1 VSLTVVYPPLVGGV
15 LVVKKMPMV
24 VICEY
29 AQPTELGA
37 ILLGGFP
44 KPAISGKP
52 WPISPTL
59 QGFIFD
65 KVPAGKHFLFLFDLV
80 PPGFALK
87 FLQVS
92 VEPAKD
98 VKPFAGIQSSSPT
111 DDSCFSGTTVWSWGT
126 TDADPTTI
134 VGTMTCALGHTFTS
148 GPPLTS
154 DSEWFISINI
164 TEDPRHQPYSFK
176 VVDGLGNS
184 STASNIQVSPP
195 GGCP

>member
-1 VSLTVVYPPLVGGV
+1 MSLTVVYPPLVGGV
-15 LVVKKMPMV
+15 LVVKELPMV

-52 WPISPTL
+52 WPISPTT

-80 PPGFALK
+80 PPGFALE

-92 VEPAKD
+92 VEPTAVETASRGLEINYPHAD
-98 VKPFAGIQSSSPT
+98 GCYT
-111 DDSCFSGTTVWSWGT
+111 GTTAWGWGIT
-126 TDADPTTI
+126 GGDPTTV
-134 VGTMTCALGHTFTS
+134 VGTMTCHS
-148 GPPLTS
+148 GDKFKSGVPQTTGN
-154 DSEWFISINI
+154 EWFISINI
-164 TEDPRHQPYSFK
+164 TEATRHQPYSLT
-176 VVDGLGNS
+176 VVDSAGN
-184 STASNIQVSPP
+184 TATVANIKVSPP